1 MKSKVNSFPPA
12 CSDHSNH
19 VRHEGNHG
27 ISTAFFRLDF
37 KGARSRACVRA
48 CVDDGESG
56 REAHSSSH
64 CADVSRK
71 KLPCLP
77 IAQPDGPVFG
87 QQNRKRKESLPP
99 RSTEKWPLDPV
110 ARGHENRAWIEAW
123 LLCSARKRNR
133 LRWIRPTGFRF
144 TGFRIGASVNQR
156 FKVKIEPM
164 SEKEI
169 L

>member
-27 ISTAFFRLDF
+27 ISTAFFRPDF

-87 QQNRKRKESLPP
+87 QQNRKRKGIRIAAPSIHGKMTPWPCGSRPRKPRLESRRDFSAP
-99 RSTEKWPLDPV
+99 RE
-110 ARGHENRAWIEAW
+110 RE
-123 LLCSARKRNR
+123 
-133 LRWIRPTGFRF
+133 TGFDEFDRQVF
-144 TGFRIGASVNQR
+144 DSQVL
-156 FKVKIEPM
+156 E
-164 SEKEI
+164 
-169 L
+169 